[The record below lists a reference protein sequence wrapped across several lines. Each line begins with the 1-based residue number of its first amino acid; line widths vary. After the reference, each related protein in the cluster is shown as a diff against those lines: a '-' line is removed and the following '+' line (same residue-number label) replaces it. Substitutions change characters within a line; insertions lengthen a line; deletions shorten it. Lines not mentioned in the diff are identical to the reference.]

1 LDIISRRTEPPDGP
15 GSAAE
20 GVCAFLAG
28 LGIGR
33 TSAIHLVGRGALA
46 PLLWLCRH
54 GFDEVTALSGVRSPS
69 EPADLLVSL
78 DTCGTAAFEQ
88 LAGDLPHVKPGG
100 LVIVRTDRRRRT
112 DRQRASRLL
121 GRDGF
126 RIERRLRQGRR
137 DVYVAR
143 REILA
148 ATSAAAGR
156 RNRSV

>member
-1 LDIISRRTEPPDGP
+1 MSMRTEPPDGP

-28 LGIGR
+28 LGVGR
-33 TSAIHLVGRGALA
+33 TSAIHLVGRRALA

-54 GFDEVTALSGVRSPS
+54 GFDEVTVLTAARSPS

-78 DTCGTAAFEQ
+78 DTCGVAAFER

-112 DRQRASRLL
+112 DRDRARRLL

-126 RIERRLRQGRR
+126 RIERQLRHGRR

-143 REILA
+143 REVATA
-148 ATSAAAGR
+148 ATSVAAAR
-156 RNRSV
+156 

>member
-1 LDIISRRTEPPDGP
+1 MLT
-15 GSAAE
+15 AA
-20 GVCAFLAG
+20 
-28 LGIGR
+28 
-33 TSAIHLVGRGALA
+33 
-46 PLLWLCRH
+46 
-54 GFDEVTALSGVRSPS
+54 RSPS

-112 DRQRASRLL
+112 DRDRARRLL

-126 RIERRLRQGRR
+126 RIERQLRHGRR